1 MRPRLLIVAF
11 AVALVAP
18 RAAVGQAAS
27 QPVVT
32 HLTGAELRVITDSL
46 AARAAREPGRQI
58 PGQFV
63 TRDSVLSVLLLRRD
77 TSGRPEIHERVTDI
91 FVIQAG
97 RATVVTGGRVE
108 GARLM
113 EPGEWNGGQIVQDT
127 GRAANS
133 VTRRTAVPGDVV
145 VIPAGLPHQVE
156 VPRGEFVTYLILK
169 VLDARSSR
177 AP

>member
-1 MRPRLLIVAF
+1 MPPRLLILAF
-11 AVALVAP
+11 AVALAAP
-18 RAAVGQAAS
+18 RAAVGQAAA
-27 QPVVT
+27 QPAVT
-32 HLTGAELRVITDSL
+32 HLTAAELRVLADSL

-58 PGQFV
+58 PGRFV

-113 EPGEWNGGQIVQDT
+113 EPGEWNGGQFVPDT
-127 GRAANS
+127 SRGATAGSIARRAAG
-133 VTRRTAVPGDVV
+133 PGDVV

-169 VLDARSSR
+169 VLDASR